1 MCKLVTGL
9 LNNKC
14 KLFSGRDIFELRSSD
29 EKANISKLTDIIDKL
44 IYKLYNLTAEEIKIV
59 ESV

>member
-14 KLFSGRDIFELRSSD
+14 KLFSGRDRPVYAFTLCLNVNNKEIMTAVNSIFFD
-29 EKANISKLTDIIDKL
+29 FIIFVFIIL
-44 IYKLYNLTAEEIKIV
+44 NN
-59 ESV
+59 

>member
-1 MCKLVTGL
+1 MKE
-9 LNNKC
+9 
-14 KLFSGRDIFELRSSD
+14 IIELKSSD

-44 IYKLYNLTAEEIKIV
+44 IYKLYNLIAEEIKIV